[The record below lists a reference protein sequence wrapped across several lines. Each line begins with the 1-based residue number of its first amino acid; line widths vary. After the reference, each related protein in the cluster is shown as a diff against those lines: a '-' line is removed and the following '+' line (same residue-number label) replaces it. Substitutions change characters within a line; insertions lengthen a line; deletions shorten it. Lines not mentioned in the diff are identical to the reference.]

1 MCHSLLQY
9 LGPSFS
15 NTLCKIVSCPLPY
28 LIALFS
34 RLISSCQSCLFLL
47 CLSHL
52 HPSKSSCFCPDLVS
66 ACSLPLSPSAWFLKP
81 RFFDS
86 VDDYELVYLSRQ
98 FILRMKRILSSLDSS
113 FVARLT
119 YLKSQ
124 LIFRLLN
131 LGPASL
137 YSCIISKIDHWP
149 NNLTY
154 KCDLMIWSCHICKF
168 TFVRE
173 INPHH

>member
-1 MCHSLLQY
+1 MCHSLLLQSGQY

-15 NTLCKIVSCPLPY
+15 NTLCKIVSCPLPCF
-28 LIALFS
+28 ITLFS

-52 HPSKSSCFCPDLVS
+52 HPSKSTCFCPDLVS
-66 ACSLPLSPSAWFLKP
+66 ACSLPLSPSAWFP
-81 RFFDS
+81 NPIDS
-86 VDDYELVYLSRQ
+86 VDDYELVYLPRQ
-98 FILRMKRILSSLDSS
+98 FILRILSALDSS
-113 FVARLT
+113 FVARPT
-119 YLKSQ
+119 YFKSQ
-124 LIFRLLN
+124 LIFRLLH

-154 KCDLMIWSCHICKF
+154 KCDLMLWSCHICKL
-168 TFVRE
+168 TFVRQ